1 MKKIFIGICMF
12 GMLTLNISP
21 LLAGGIDNKHNWSA
35 EYIRTLNR
43 NAATD
48 SADIVAYNPAGIMK
62 MANGAY
68 VNFSVQGVFK
78 TYENTVDGIE
88 FESDVSSYIPGVFS
102 IYKQDKWAAFAG
114 FTIPAGG
121 GKVEYDNGNATTML
135 LGTGLNTSYDRGTDT
150 MVQALGGP
158 AMPLGTYYGT
168 ISSQNLDAQ
177 SYYLGFTFGGA
188 YRINDMISFSLGTKF
203 VSAKNEGR
211 ASVTISPT
219 AAGIAVGATNV
230 TANADYEE
238 DDDGWGGIIGLNI
251 SPTEKVNIGIRY
263 ETKIK
268 LDFKAT
274 VNQDNL
280 GVLPSL
286 GLNHGATKSR
296 DLPALLA
303 LGFSH
308 RCTPKFRVETNF
320 TYYFNEEA
328 DWDGDEENADN
339 GYDVGIALEF
349 AFNEK
354 IIGSLGYMY
363 TDVGIKP
370 EDILPESPQ
379 LNASTVGAGFVYKP
393 RPALDLNFA
402 VGKVFYKDDSFV
414 SQPTESTIAYDKDI
428 IFLAFGIQY
437 KFI

>member
-121 GKVEYDNGNATTML
+121 GKVEYDNGNASSVIAANKVINFTPASSV
-135 LGTGLNTSYDRGTDT
+135 TSQSVNAKSY
-150 MVQALGGP
+150 
-158 AMPLGTYYGT
+158 YYGIT
-168 ISSQNLDAQ
+168 L
-177 SYYLGFTFGGA
+177 GGA
-188 YRINDMISFSLGTKF
+188 YAINDKVSLSLSGRYIEAF
-203 VSAKNEGR
+203 EEAK
-211 ASVTISPT
+211 ALVTFDIPLDSYAEYEKT
-219 AAGIAVGATNV
+219 AYGL
-230 TANADYEE
+230 
-238 DDDGWGGIIGLNI
+238 GGIIGINLSPTDELNI
-251 SPTEKVNIGIRY
+251 GMRY
-263 ETKIK
+263 ETRTH
-268 LDFKAT
+268 LRFKYEVKADT
-274 VNQDNL
+274 GAGLLANQPVPITN
-280 GVLPSL
+280 GKK
-286 GLNHGATKSR
+286 ARR
-296 DLPALLA
+296 DLPPLFG
-303 LGFSH
+303 LGVSYMV
-308 RCTPKFRVETNF
+308 TPKIRVETDL

-328 DWDGDEENADN
+328 DWEGKEETADN
-339 GYDVGIALEF
+339 GYDLGIAFEYI
-349 AFNEK
+349 FNEK
-354 IIGSLGYMY
+354 IKASLGYMY
-363 TDVGIKP
+363 TEVGIKP

-379 LNASTVGAGFVYKP
+379 LNASTVGAGFAFKAS
-393 RPALDLNFA
+393 PALDFNFA
-402 VGKVFYKDDSFV
+402 VGKVFYKDDSYINISSGV
-414 SQPTESTIAYDKDI
+414 PLAIEYDKDI